1 MKFKV
6 YKIMP
11 VIIFFVPLQSLTNNG
26 IMTVDT
32 VSYGTVPFG
41 TLFAGYIERNAMV
54 SPSGCC
60 HTLPEKKNI
69 LAKSLKKCAEYFVVW
84 KIRINTHTHTHTHTF
99 SRAYFT
105 NYSLIVNTLRKRFLV
120 FPVRFPVPFHR
131 QHLTQYIPPSLL
143 MGRTTVP
150 YGDLCSMNTM
160 PQVAVAHS

>member
-41 TLFAGYIERNAMV
+41 TLFAGYIGRNAMV

-84 KIRINTHTHTHTHTF
+84 KIRINTHTHTHTH
-99 SRAYFT
+99 
-105 NYSLIVNTLRKRFLV
+105 SLARILQIIL
-120 FPVRFPVPFHR
+120 
-131 QHLTQYIPPSLL
+131 
-143 MGRTTVP
+143 
-150 YGDLCSMNTM
+150 
-160 PQVAVAHS
+160 